1 LSYTVSSTKTLLS
14 SLVLSALAALAV
26 CGLWSTGLIANL
38 QSLFLLKPEN
48 SGPYIPVQSL
58 FAVLMIFAAGM
69 CAGFLVERAGLHRAL
84 FFVGV
89 MLFLGLGISLLASRF
104 FQLDIAFA
112 PVALSALLAMFFV
125 QVKRLWV
132 LDKDLSHSIQQLA
145 LQTNTL
151 EGGEANTRLVSG
163 LRLLE
168 TVLPLEE
175 AVIFQPDE
183 EGNLAPAARLRQTT
197 SQMTTPQRNIEWRE
211 GVKLCEKA
219 VEERELHF
227 EPARAGGTNVAVPL
241 RHAGRSVGALL
252 VRLREPFDESDR
264 PLLAAVGAQIAR
276 SFQRN
281 ETRKRE
287 WAKDFINFISVRA
300 AQHRFDAFGVISG
313 LLTEQRFGSQVVAET
328 SDGQAI
334 AYLDGTIASINQP
347 MLRFARMPEE
357 SAKATDLFGLLE
369 RFRSEYFD
377 EPALLVRRV
386 LQTGEPYERD
396 VPYPEYSQTLSIRV
410 ALAKV
415 ETNEGEVT
423 TLQPVCLTVTVR
435 DITGLQEYKKLK
447 SDTVSL
453 ISHELRTPITSING
467 FSELLSLEDD
477 IPESA
482 REYVAIISN
491 EAQRLSRMID
501 TFLSVTKL
509 EQKDKEEVIKVP
521 VKLDEIVK
529 DVLLNMQHLA
539 RSRRIRLFEQS
550 TGRIPPVAADR
561 GLITK
566 VITNLVDNAIRY
578 SPERTNVI
586 VSTTLEIDYVRVTVE
601 DQGYG
606 IPPESLDKVWEKFYR
621 VAREGMDKEE
631 KSTGL
636 GLTFVKEVIEQ
647 HGGGVS
653 VMSEVGKGSV
663 FSIALPRL

>member
-1 LSYTVSSTKTLLS
+1 
-14 SLVLSALAALAV
+14 
-26 CGLWSTGLIANL
+26 
-38 QSLFLLKPEN
+38 
-48 SGPYIPVQSL
+48 
-58 FAVLMIFAAGM
+58 
-69 CAGFLVERAGLHRAL
+69 
-84 FFVGV
+84 
-89 MLFLGLGISLLASRF
+89 
-104 FQLDIAFA
+104 
-112 PVALSALLAMFFV
+112 
-125 QVKRLWV
+125 
-132 LDKDLSHSIQQLA
+132 
-145 LQTNTL
+145 
-151 EGGEANTRLVSG
+151 
-163 LRLLE
+163 
-168 TVLPLEE
+168 
-175 AVIFQPDE
+175 
-183 EGNLAPAARLRQTT
+183 
-197 SQMTTPQRNIEWRE
+197 
-211 GVKLCEKA
+211 
-219 VEERELHF
+219 
-227 EPARAGGTNVAVPL
+227 
-241 RHAGRSVGALL
+241 
-252 VRLREPFDESDR
+252 
-264 PLLAAVGAQIAR
+264 
-276 SFQRN
+276 
-281 ETRKRE
+281 
-287 WAKDFINFISVRA
+287 
-300 AQHRFDAFGVISG
+300 
-313 LLTEQRFGSQVVAET
+313 
-328 SDGQAI
+328 
-334 AYLDGTIASINQP
+334 
-347 MLRFARMPEE
+347 
-357 SAKATDLFGLLE
+357 
-369 RFRSEYFD
+369 
-377 EPALLVRRV
+377 
-386 LQTGEPYERD
+386 
-396 VPYPEYSQTLSIRV
+396 
-410 ALAKV
+410 
-415 ETNEGEVT
+415 
-423 TLQPVCLTVTVR
+423 VR

-482 REYVAIISN
+482 REYVTIISN